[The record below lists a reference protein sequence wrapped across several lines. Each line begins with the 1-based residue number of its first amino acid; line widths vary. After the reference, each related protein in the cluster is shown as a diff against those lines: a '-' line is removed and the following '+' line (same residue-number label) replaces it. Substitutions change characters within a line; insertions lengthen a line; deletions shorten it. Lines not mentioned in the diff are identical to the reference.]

1 VDALLHSPLGL
12 ILGLLVGASLT
23 AAVLSFLI
31 ARARA
36 AAEASRMR
44 TADVE
49 SALRTVDS
57 QREAAEKRLAVAETE
72 LLEARRR
79 LGEQESLVDQAE
91 TRLKDSFEALGA
103 QALRQNNEQFLTLAS
118 ERFEKLLAETK
129 GDSERRQE
137 AIDALVKP
145 MREALEKQ
153 DKSLQALE
161 LKRENA
167 YAGVEEQLRQVVTAH
182 EKLGSETR
190 KLEVALRRP
199 DTRGRW
205 GEVQLR
211 NCVEL
216 AGMVE
221 HADFH
226 EQSTAGDSR
235 LRPDLTVRLPGGG
248 SIAVD
253 AKVPLEA
260 YLNSLEPDS
269 DRKLCL
275 QAHAAAVESHVKA
288 LADRRYWESLDPSPE
303 MVVLF
308 MTPESALM
316 AALELRPDLH
326 EKAMEKRVLI
336 ATPTLVVGLLRAV
349 AYGWQQEA
357 LAKHAREIADAG
369 QDLYSRLAKFAGH
382 LGKLGQHLDRGVD
395 AYNKTVGSLE
405 RMVLPSARRLKDLKA
420 TRGAELAEPDR
431 ICKDVREIAA
441 AELTEA
447 PPSEKDGA

>member
-1 VDALLHSPLGL
+1 MDALLHSPLGL
-12 ILGLLVGASLT
+12 ILGLLVGALLT
-23 AAVLSFLI
+23 AALFSLFL

-36 AAEASRMR
+36 AADAARARTDEIQGESR
-44 TADVE
+44 
-49 SALRTVDS
+49 SVDDR
-57 QREAAEKRLAVAETE
+57 REAAERKLAVAESE
-72 LLEARRR
+72 LAGHRLRLE
-79 LGEQESLVDQAE
+79 EQTSLAEQADA
-91 TRLKDSFEALGA
+91 RLKDSFEALGA
-103 QALRQNNEQFLTLAS
+103 KALRQNNEQFLTLATES
-118 ERFEKLLAETK
+118 FEKLLAESK
-129 GDSERRQE
+129 GDSVRRQD
-137 AIDALVKP
+137 AIDAIVKP

-153 DKSLQALE
+153 ETSLQSLE
-161 LKRENA
+161 LKRERA
-167 YAGVEEQLRQVVTAH
+167 YAGIEEQLRQIVTAH

-216 AGMVE
+216 AGMQE

-226 EQSTAGDSR
+226 EQATAGDSR

-253 AKVPLEA
+253 SKVPLEA
-260 YLNSLEPDS
+260 YLNSLEPDA
-269 DRKLCL
+269 DRERCL
-275 QAHAAAVESHVKA
+275 QAHATAVEGHVKA

-308 MTPESALM
+308 ITPESALM
-316 AALELRPDLH
+316 AALESRPDLH

-349 AYGWQQEA
+349 AFGWQQES

-369 QDLYSRLAKFAGH
+369 QDLYSRLATFAGH

-405 RMVLPSARRLKDLKA
+405 RMVLPSVRRLKELKA
-420 TRGAELAEPDR
+420 TRGDELVEPDH
-431 ICKDVREIAA
+431 ISKDLRTITA
-441 AELTEA
+441 AELIEA
-447 PPSEKDGA
+447 PPSEEDGA